1 MTNVYLKHQY
11 CSKFFGGKI
20 SHFTQPFT
28 LMQPTCDFQLSSPWF
43 WCLNLSSDTK
53 CCRRKCAAS
62 VLYFWINLV
71 FHSDHSLYF
80 LFNSCLKH
88 LGFLIFQS
96 CWELSWISFLSW
108 LSWFRDV
115 LIFFLYWRKLVTKW
129 KVRILDMVS
138 EPIDPA

>member
-28 LMQPTCDFQLSSPWF
+28 LIQPTTCGFQLSSPWF

-62 VLYFWINLV
+62 VLYLWINLV
-71 FHSDHSLYF
+71 FHLDHSLYF

-96 CWELSWISFLSW
+96 EKKIKINHRLKNAIDFHSQAIVVQGRF
-108 LSWFRDV
+108 V
-115 LIFFLYWRKLVTKW
+115 AEK
-129 KVRILDMVS
+129 RIL
-138 EPIDPA
+138 